1 MPATNAKDM
10 QVKKFLILPIGVIE
24 YVRNVPC
31 ATFMLTFSLGLALM
45 LTASTGCAPSSTG
58 DSLQTDSASSA
69 PNGLPE
75 ITDEKL
81 RQEINDVYLREV
93 PEETGAG
100 ETISWR
106 FDEDEPKE
114 FTVLEKTLDGNR
126 ATIVLDIKTGT
137 VPNARSPKS
146 LAGQIRTKWELQ
158 TGWAMRTW
166 EIVETDNISMKYK
179 NLPKPPAQDVNR

>member
-1 MPATNAKDM
+1 MPATDAKDM
-10 QVKKFLILPIGVIE
+10 QIDKFLIFPNRTIG
-24 YVRNVPC
+24 YVQKIPR
-31 ATFMLTFSLGLALM
+31 TIFMLTSSLGLALM
-45 LTASTGCAPSSTG
+45 LTASFGCAPSSTS
-58 DSLQTDSASSA
+58 DSRQNDSASSA
-69 PNGLPE
+69 PNDLPE
-75 ITDEKL
+75 ITDETL
-81 RQEINDVYLREV
+81 RQEINDIYIREV
-93 PEETGAG
+93 LEETGAG

-137 VPNARSPKS
+137 APTARSPKY

-179 NLPKPPAQDVNR
+179 NLPKPTAQNSNR